1 MSYFLKKTKTNKG
14 IYYQIYDGNYNKEK
28 RHVTQK
34 SISVIGYHEDLLKKG
49 IKDPLN
55 YAQELVT
62 KLEQERKEK
71 ARLSRIKTIDDL
83 CDIKNLGT
91 SFVSSFLDSLNI
103 ELPINVFNYGRRV
116 NYKLYDV
123 MKFLIASQIYDPSS
137 KLSEYNN
144 LKDKFLFDSNFTYS
158 NMLDA
163 LNVLGEDYKSVIEL
177 FNKHFKN
184 LYKFTTD
191 KVFFDCTNY
200 YFEIDKPYDDKQKGP
215 SKENRNNPII
225 GMGLLL
231 DKNQMP
237 ISMKMF
243 PGNKSEKPI
252 IREIINEMKKS
263 NQIKGKTIQVADK
276 GLNCG
281 QNIFECIKNNDGY
294 IYSNSVKKLS
304 AKELVWVDKEDDY
317 IKDCEENCT
326 FKYKECIDDFKYDFV
341 FNGTKYSKN
350 FRQKRIIYW
359 SKKLE
364 DKHKIEIN
372 MLIEKAKKLALSQAK
387 KSEYGECSRYINF
400 AKIDDDGE
408 ITVENVKKII
418 DQEKIEKDLK
428 YCGYNML
435 ITSETTIPAK
445 EIYNVY
451 HRLWRIEE
459 SFRIL
464 KTDLCARPAYLQGK
478 YKIYGHF
485 LMCYL
490 ALVFIR
496 YVELIILKDE
506 IPAISIINFIRKF
519 EVFDNEELYVNL
531 LKKRYCIDNLISI
544 TNLPINKKIFNE
556 KDLESFK
563 KYRFSTIK

>member
-144 LKDKFLFDSNFTYS
+144 LKDKFLFDSNFTYA

-163 LNVLGEDYKSVIEL
+163 LNVLGEDYQSVIEL

-364 DKHKIEIN
+364 NKHKIEIN

>member
-163 LNVLGEDYKSVIEL
+163 LNVLGEDYQSVIEL

>member
-163 LNVLGEDYKSVIEL
+163 LNVLGEDYQSVIEL

-435 ITSETTIPAK
+435 ITSEATIPAK

>member
-163 LNVLGEDYKSVIEL
+163 LDVLGEDYQSVIEL

-252 IREIINEMKKS
+252 IREIINKMKKS

>member
-83 CDIKNLGT
+83 CDIKNLGA

-137 KLSEYNN
+137 KLNEYNN
-144 LKDKFLFDSNFTYS
+144 LKDKFFFDSNFTYA

-163 LNVLGEDYKSVIEL
+163 LDILGEDYQSVIEL
-177 FNKHFKN
+177 FNKHFKS

-252 IREIINEMKKS
+252 IREIINEMKNS

-326 FKYKECIDDFKYDFV
+326 FKYKECIDDFKYDFI

-496 YVELIILKDE
+496 YVELIVLKDE

>member
-1 MSYFLKKTKTNKG
+1 M
-14 IYYQIYDGNYNKEK
+14 
-28 RHVTQK
+28 
-34 SISVIGYHEDLLKKG
+34 
-49 IKDPLN
+49 
-55 YAQELVT
+55 
-62 KLEQERKEK
+62 EQERKEK

-163 LNVLGEDYKSVIEL
+163 LNVLGEDYQSVIEL

>member
-91 SFVSSFLDSLNI
+91 SFISSFLDSLNI

-163 LNVLGEDYKSVIEL
+163 LDVLGEDYQSVIEL

>member
-163 LNVLGEDYKSVIEL
+163 LNVLGEDYQSVIEL
-177 FNKHFKN
+177 FNKHFQN

-435 ITSETTIPAK
+435 ITSEATIPAK

>member
-163 LNVLGEDYKSVIEL
+163 LDVLGEDYQSVIEL

-435 ITSETTIPAK
+435 ITSEATIPAK

>member
-83 CDIKNLGT
+83 CDIKNLGA

-137 KLSEYNN
+137 KLNEYNN
-144 LKDKFLFDSNFTYS
+144 LKDKFFFDSNFTYA

-163 LNVLGEDYKSVIEL
+163 LDILGEDYQSVIEL
-177 FNKHFKN
+177 FNKHFKS

-252 IREIINEMKKS
+252 IREIINEMKNS
-263 NQIKGKTIQVADK
+263 NQINGKTIQVADK

-326 FKYKECIDDFKYDFV
+326 FKYKECIDDFKYDFI

-372 MLIEKAKKLALSQAK
+372 VLIEKAKKLALSQAK

-435 ITSETTIPAK
+435 ITSETTVPAK

-496 YVELIILKDE
+496 YVELIVLKDE

>member
-1 MSYFLKKTKTNKG
+1 MSYFLKKTKTKKG
-14 IYYQIYDGNYNKEK
+14 DYYQIYDGNYNKEK
-28 RHVTQK
+28 GHVTQK
-34 SISVIGYHEDLLKKG
+34 SISVIGYHDELLKKG
-49 IKDPLN
+49 IADPMAYAKD
-55 YAQELVT
+55 LVN

-71 ARLSRIKTIDDL
+71 IRLSQIKTIDDS
-83 CDIKNLGT
+83 CEIKNLGT
-91 SFVSSFLDSLNI
+91 SFVSAFLDSLNI
-103 ELPINVFNYGRRV
+103 EVPINMFNYGRRT
-116 NYKLYDV
+116 NYKLFDV

-137 KLSEYNN
+137 KLNEYIN
-144 LKDKFLFDSNFTYS
+144 LKDKFVFSSDFTYS
-158 NMLDA
+158 NILDA
-163 LNVLGEDYKSVIEL
+163 LEVLGEDYQSVIEL
-177 FNKHFKN
+177 FNNCFKK
-184 LYKFTTD
+184 LYPFITD

-252 IREIINEMKKS
+252 IREIIDEMKKT
-263 NQIKGKTIQVADK
+263 NQIQGRTIQVADK

-304 AKELVWVDKEDDY
+304 AKELVWVDKEEDY
-317 IKDCEENCT
+317 IKNSDENCT
-326 FKYKECIDDFKYDFV
+326 FKYKECIDDFKYEFI
-341 FNGTKYSKN
+341 FNNKKYSREFK
-350 FRQKRIIYW
+350 QKRIIYW

-372 MLIEKAKKLALSQAK
+372 LLIEKAKKLALSQAK

-400 AKIDDDGE
+400 AKIDDNGE
-408 ITVENVKKII
+408 ITLENVKKVI
-418 DQEKIEKDLK
+418 DTEKIEKDLK

-435 ITSETTIPAK
+435 ITSETTMSAK
-445 EIYNVY
+445 EVYDVY

-464 KTDLCARPAYLQGK
+464 KKDLCARPAYLQGK
-478 YKIYGHF
+478 NKIYGHF
-485 LMCYL
+485 LICYL
-490 ALVFIR
+490 TLVFIR
-496 YVELIILKDE
+496 YIELILLKDE
-506 IPAISIINFIRKF
+506 IPATTIINFIRKF
-519 EVFDNEELYVNL
+519 EIFENEELCINL
-531 LKKRYCIDNLISI
+531 LKKSYCIDNLISI

-556 KDLESFK
+556 RDIESFK
-563 KYRFSTIK
+563 KYRFSTTK

>member
-163 LNVLGEDYKSVIEL
+163 LDVLGEDYQSVIEL

-506 IPAISIINFIRKF
+506 IPAIYIINFIRKF

>member
-91 SFVSSFLDSLNI
+91 SFISSFLDSLNI

-163 LNVLGEDYKSVIEL
+163 LDVLGEDYQSVIEL

-506 IPAISIINFIRKF
+506 IPAIYIINFIRKF

>member
-14 IYYQIYDGNYNKEK
+14 LYYQVYDGNYNKEK
-28 RHVTQK
+28 GYVSQK

-62 KLEQERKEK
+62 KMEQDRKEK
-71 ARLSRIKTIDDL
+71 LRLNQIKTIDDS
-83 CDIKNLGT
+83 CDVKNIGV
-91 SFVSSFLDSLNI
+91 SFISSFLDSLDI
-103 ELPINVFNYGRRV
+103 ELPINMFNYGRKV
-116 NYKLYDV
+116 KYKLFEI

-137 KLSEYNN
+137 KLNEYTN
-144 LKDKFLFDSNFTYS
+144 LKDKFLFNSNFTYQ

-163 LNVLGEDYKSVIEL
+163 LDVLGEDYQSVIEL
-177 FNKHFKN
+177 FNNGFKK

-243 PGNKSEKPI
+243 PGNNSEKPI
-252 IREIINEMKKS
+252 IREIINEMKKT
-263 NQIKGKTIQVADK
+263 NQIQGRTIQVADK

-317 IKDCEENCT
+317 IKDDEENCT

-341 FNGTKYSKN
+341 FNNNKYSRN
-350 FRQKRIIYW
+350 FKQKRIIYW

-372 MLIEKAKKLALSQAK
+372 LLIEKAKKLALSQAK

-400 AKIDDDGE
+400 AKIDDNGE
-408 ITVENVKKII
+408 ITLENVKKII

-428 YCGYNML
+428 YCGFNML
-435 ITSETTIPAK
+435 VTSETSMPAK

-464 KTDLCARPAYLQGK
+464 KTNLCARPIYLQGK
-478 YKIYGHF
+478 NKIYGHF
-485 LMCYL
+485 LICYL
-490 ALVFIR
+490 SLVFIR
-496 YVELIILKDE
+496 YIELIILNDE
-506 IPAISIINFIRKF
+506 IPAFSIINFIRKF
-519 EVFDNEELYVNL
+519 EVFENEELSVNL
-531 LKKRYCIDNLISI
+531 LKKKYCINNLISI
-544 TNLPINKKIFNE
+544 TNLPINKKIFNG

>member
-14 IYYQIYDGNYNKEK
+14 DYYQVYDGNYDKEK
-28 RHVTQK
+28 GYVTQK
-34 SISVIGYHEDLLKKG
+34 SVSVIGYHSDLMKRG
-49 IKDPLN
+49 INDPLA
-55 YAQELVT
+55 YAKKLV
-62 KLEQERKEK
+62 EQMEKERKEK
-71 ARLSRIKTIDDL
+71 IERDKIKTIDDSS
-83 CDIKNLGT
+83 DIKNVGT
-91 SFVSSFLDSLNI
+91 SFISSFLDSLKI
-103 ELPINVFNYGRRV
+103 ELPINMLNYGRRV
-116 NYKLYDV
+116 NYKLFDV

-137 KLSEYNN
+137 KLNAYIN
-144 LKDKFLFDSNFTYS
+144 LKDKFLFSSDFSYPNL
-158 NMLDA
+158 LDA
-163 LNVLGEDYKSVIEL
+163 LDIFGEDYQSIIEL
-177 FNKHFKN
+177 FNNCFKK

-215 SKENRNNPII
+215 SKENRKNPII

-243 PGNKSEKPI
+243 PGNQSEKPV
-252 IREIINEMKKS
+252 IREIINEMKES
-263 NQIKGKTIQVADK
+263 NQIQGRTIQIADK

-281 QNIFECIKNNDGY
+281 QNIFECHLNKDGY

-304 AKELVWVDKEDDY
+304 AKELIWVDKDDDY
-317 IKDCEENCT
+317 IKDNEENCT

-350 FRQKRIIYW
+350 FKQKRIIYW

-364 DKHKIEIN
+364 DKHRIEIN
-372 MLIEKAKKLALSQAK
+372 LMIEKAKKLALSQAK
-387 KSEYGECSRYINF
+387 KAEYGECSRYINF
-400 AKIDDDGE
+400 AKIDENGE
-408 ITVENVKKII
+408 INFENISKII

-435 ITSETTIPAK
+435 ITSEISTSSK
-445 EIYNVY
+445 EVYDVY

-464 KTDLCARPAYLQGK
+464 KTDLCARPTYLQGK
-478 YKIYGHF
+478 FKIYGHF

-490 ALVFIR
+490 SLVFIR
-496 YVELIILKDE
+496 YIELVLLKDE
-506 IPAISIINFIRKF
+506 IPATTIINFIRKF
-519 EVFDNEELYVNL
+519 EIFVNEDLSVNL
-531 LKKRYCIDNLISI
+531 LKKRDSIDELTTI
-544 TNLPINKKIFNE
+544 TELPIIKKIFNE
-556 KDLESFK
+556 KDLK
-563 KYRFSTIK
+563 LIKNYRFSTIK

>member
-163 LNVLGEDYKSVIEL
+163 LNVLGEDYQSVIEL

-364 DKHKIEIN
+364 NKHKIEIN

>member
-163 LNVLGEDYKSVIEL
+163 LNVLGEDYQSVIEL
-177 FNKHFKN
+177 FNKHFQN

-506 IPAISIINFIRKF
+506 IPTISIINFIRKF

>member
-83 CDIKNLGT
+83 CDIKNLGA

-137 KLSEYNN
+137 KLNEYNN
-144 LKDKFLFDSNFTYS
+144 LKDKFFFDSNFTYA

-163 LNVLGEDYKSVIEL
+163 LDILGEDYQSVIEL
-177 FNKHFKN
+177 FNKHFKS

-252 IREIINEMKKS
+252 IREIINEMKNS
-263 NQIKGKTIQVADK
+263 NQINGKTIQVADK

-326 FKYKECIDDFKYDFV
+326 FKYKECIDDFKYDFI

-496 YVELIILKDE
+496 YVELIVLKDE

-556 KDLESFK
+556 ITSFYFL
-563 KYRFSTIK
+563 KYLK

>member
-83 CDIKNLGT
+83 CDIKNLGA

-137 KLSEYNN
+137 KLNEYNN
-144 LKDKFLFDSNFTYS
+144 LKDKFFFDSNFTYA

-163 LNVLGEDYKSVIEL
+163 LDVLGEDYQSVIEL
-177 FNKHFKN
+177 FNKHFKS

-326 FKYKECIDDFKYDFV
+326 FKYKECIDDFKYDFI